1 MKGRGFESLQERREN
16 FLLQGQLSVLTL
28 IFGIRSIPRVT
39 AVARKRS
46 RSFCQ
51 KCRWQVT
58 AKQVYTLRMWPYVCA
73 LNEVTRCTVVWCT
86 QNLRRD
92 GSSFMW
98 HQPCQ
103 RCKYTTSVYI
113 QKRAVKK
120 ASHSCRITCERSES
134 ARERR
139 IALFKSDRN
148 HQLRIDIPTGF
159 QRPYFFL
166 FFFYSTFFILN
177 LCLFPV
183 K

>member
-1 MKGRGFESLQERREN
+1 MIERSWVRITPGAAGE
-16 FLLQGQLSVLTL
+16 FSSPGSA
-28 IFGIRSIPRVT
+28 FCADSYFWYPFHPHVT

-73 LNEVTRCTVVWCT
+73 LHEVTWCMVVWCT

-98 HQPCQ
+98 HPPCQ

-139 IALFKSDRN
+139 IALFKSERN
-148 HQLRIDIPTGF
+148 HQLCIDIPTGF
-159 QRPYFFL
+159 QRPSFFL
-166 FFFYSTFFILN
+166 FFKFNVFLIYASSQ
-177 LCLFPV
+177 
-183 K
+183 